1 MIATEAASFPAT
13 GPWKN
18 AKAKNPQ
25 AGSSD
30 MFKKGKSSAAAAQMR
45 PAPADEAREAQASAE
60 ADLRYDDGEAEP
72 EPVGSAEDT
81 ARYIADM
88 VGALAAMAGQARLDL
103 LTYLLNMARVEAEL
117 QARQS
122 EEVEP
127 ADE

>member
-1 MIATEAASFPAT
+1 
-13 GPWKN
+13 
-18 AKAKNPQ
+18 
-25 AGSSD
+25 
-30 MFKKGKSSAAAAQMR
+30 MFKKGKSSASAAHTR
-45 PAPADEAREAQASAE
+45 PAPIDDAREALASAE
-60 ADLRYDDGEAEP
+60 ADVRYDEDDAEP

-122 EEVEP
+122 EEVEF

>member
-1 MIATEAASFPAT
+1 
-13 GPWKN
+13 
-18 AKAKNPQ
+18 
-25 AGSSD
+25 
-30 MFKKGKSSAAAAQMR
+30 MFKKGKSSAS
-45 PAPADEAREAQASAE
+45 PAKTRTVPIVDEGQGTLVTAE
-60 ADLRYDDGEAEP
+60 ADLRYDEAETES

-88 VGALAAMAGQARLDL
+88 VGALAAMAGEARLDL

-122 EEVEP
+122 EDEP